1 MMTAALESADEMVS
15 ERATVPVH
23 EIDSSCLVPERI
35 AGFFPAT
42 GMGKQAKIFS
52 EFQVSEIMEKILGV
66 GLPGLTRLW
75 QEICIP

>member
-1 MMTAALESADEMVS
+1 LL
-15 ERATVPVH
+15 
-23 EIDSSCLVPERI
+23 SSGTDRR
-35 AGFFPAT
+35 FFPAT